1 MVKSKVCTECG
12 ASVKN
17 MSQHWY
23 RMHKDL
29 RQDIPASKRG
39 AGFKAK
45 AGRSLKQVV
54 KKPELEP
61 EPSSDELEEDTPEPL
76 PAPVMA

>member
-23 RMHKDL
+23 RMHSDL
-29 RQDIPASKRG
+29 RATIPASRRSG
-39 AGFKAK
+39 GFKEKPISRTLK
-45 AGRSLKQVV
+45 AV
-54 KKPELEP
+54 KPP
-61 EPSSDELEEDTPEPL
+61 EPSSKQIGSS
-76 PAPVMA
+76 